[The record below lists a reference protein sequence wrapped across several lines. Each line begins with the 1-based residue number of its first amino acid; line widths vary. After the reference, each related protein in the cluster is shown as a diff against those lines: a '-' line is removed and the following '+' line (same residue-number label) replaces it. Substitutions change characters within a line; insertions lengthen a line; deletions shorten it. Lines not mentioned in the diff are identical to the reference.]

1 MNNKNLSEHRTFTQ
15 VRSDTLPKGEVGKG
29 ESGISPFQ
37 MSIQDQYKNTNIE
50 TLLKGLADLY
60 DKLIIKPINEFYND
74 FYNLD
79 TSKGIGL
86 DLWGEHLNFPRTIK
100 YINQEAKEEDSITL
114 QDDEYRFIL
123 QIITLKLYIKMTVPG
138 INKSLKELFSYYD
151 VRAYTLDN
159 QNMTYVNYIFLWDI
173 PEYIKQAFNNYDLLP
188 HPLAVGTKYS
198 EAFYQIFGFKGQN
211 LSDNLYRTILH
222 KRGEK

>member
-1 MNNKNLSEHRTFTQ
+1 M
-15 VRSDTLPKGEVGKG
+15 
-29 ESGISPFQ
+29 ISNV
-37 MSIQDQYKNTNIE
+37 QDQYKNTNIE

-79 TSKGIGL
+79 TAKGIGL

-100 YINQEAKEEDSITL
+100 YINQKAKEEGSITL

-138 INKSLKELFSYYD
+138 INKSLKELFSYYN

-222 KRGEK
+222 SRSKNHP